1 MKTKPFAFPFLNC
14 LIMFTGVSLVAQ
26 MVKSL
31 PAKRGTQVQSLGQED
46 PLRKKWQPTPVFLPG
61 KSHGQRTL
69 VRYGPWG
76 PKKSDTTSRPT
87 THIYI
92 FIHIL
97 YIYLYTHMGFPG
109 SSAGKESTCK
119 ARDPSSIPGLGRSP
133 GAGIGYPFQY
143 A

>member
-1 MKTKPFAFPFLNC
+1 
-14 LIMFTGVSLVAQ
+14 MFEG
-26 MVKSL
+26 L
-31 PAKRGTQVQSLGQED
+31 PWWLSGTEPTSQWRQCGFD
-46 PLRKKWQPTPVFLPG
+46 PRIGKIPLRKKWQPTPVFLPG